1 MLQVVKSVAENPVP
15 APGFFSSIQC
25 QQQLPR
31 HGKIARV
38 IQSIASELLDLLP
51 QRAIYWA
58 RQRMLIIADIHF
70 GKAASFRAFGIP
82 VPRGTTLQNLGV
94 LDALLVQHEVDTI
107 VFLGDFLHAA
117 NGRAPETLAAMQSWR
132 DRQPQLRLLLVR
144 GNHDAHAG
152 DPPAALRIE
161 IVDAPYAVGPFAF
174 CHHPQQLPD
183 LYVMAGHVHPVYRVT
198 RRGDTLRLPCFLVGA
213 RSMILPSFG
222 AFTGGHAITPLP
234 DEQVYVAVEDAV
246 MAVYASVRAR
256 RI

>member
-1 MLQVVKSVAENPVP
+1 M
-15 APGFFSSIQC
+15 
-25 QQQLPR
+25 
-31 HGKIARV
+31 

-58 RQRMLIIADIHF
+58 RQRVLIVADIHF

-82 VPRGTTLQNLGV
+82 VPRGTTQQNLAALDV
-94 LDALLVQHEVDTI
+94 LLHQHDVDAI

-117 NGRAPETLAAMQSWR
+117 NARAPDTLAAMQSWR
-132 DRQPQLRLLLVR
+132 ERHPQLHLLLVR

-161 IVDAPYAVGPFAF
+161 TVDAPYRLGPFAF
-174 CHHPQQLPD
+174 CHHPQQLAD
-183 LYVMAGHVHPVYRVT
+183 FYVMAGHVHPVYRVA
-198 RRGDTLRLPCFLVGA
+198 RRGDTLRLPCFVVGA

-234 DEQVYVAVEDAV
+234 DERVFLAVEDTV
-246 MAVYASVRAR
+246 MAVQTSLRAR
-256 RI
+256 RL